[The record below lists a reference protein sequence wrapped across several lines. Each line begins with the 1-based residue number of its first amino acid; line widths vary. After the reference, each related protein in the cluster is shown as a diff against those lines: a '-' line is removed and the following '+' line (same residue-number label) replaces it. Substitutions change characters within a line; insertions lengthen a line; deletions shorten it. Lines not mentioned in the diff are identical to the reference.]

1 MKVND
6 SEILLI
12 DATFYRW
19 HFQKL
24 VFNVLIKNET
34 KIYIIGTGG

>member
-12 DATFYRW
+12 DFDFKSVK
-19 HFQKL
+19 H
-24 VFNVLIKNET
+24 VLGPAVKWY
-34 KIYIIGTGG
+34 K